1 MVMRK
6 CYKIKKPIEILEK
19 NGIEK
24 IDQTSIKVLDEVG
37 VKMDHP
43 EALRIFKSNGCEVDY
58 AKKVVKIP
66 EHLIREQ
73 LKQVP
78 KTFDIYSR
86 DLERMEVGT
95 DYFYMLSPSDNAFLI
110 DMGTSRRRP
119 GSIEDCKQMARLV
132 DALEFY
138 HICCTPLLP
147 QELPATIRGLAA
159 SVETLK
165 NMSKHY
171 LPEPVTAAEVTHLI
185 EMGEAI
191 AGGQENLTKKPVI
204 SSYVCPTAPLVFPDI
219 SLEVVL
225 GYADHGLPVTISSAP
240 IAGIGSPITMAG
252 TMAIQ
257 TAENLAGIT
266 LTQLVRKGCPQ
277 LYGGSAL
284 SFDMST
290 GTLAHGAIEF
300 SIFSLAEAQMAR
312 HYGVPHY
319 GAGGLTNSHL
329 ADAQAGYE
337 KMATTLLS
345 YHAGADWAVECSL
358 ENHGLYAAEDLIL
371 QNEIS
376 GIVQRTGRAFE
387 VNDETLAFDLIK
399 KVGIGGDYLSEK
411 HTRTNMRRDYWYP
424 SLTDRLSYE
433 TWVTKGAKDFRTR
446 ANEKAKQ
453 LLTEYQ
459 PRPLDASIRKELD
472 QILESAKKELV
483 H

>member
-1 MVMRK
+1 MVMAK
-6 CYKIKKPIEILEK
+6 CYKVKKPLEILERSDV
-19 NGIEK
+19 EK
-24 IDQTSIKVLDEVG
+24 IHATSVRVLEEVG

-43 EALRIFKSNGCEVDY
+43 EALRVFRNSGCEVDD
-58 AKKVVKIP
+58 AKKVVKIK
-66 EHLIREQ
+66 ESLVKEQ
-73 LKQVP
+73 LKHVR

-86 DLERMEVGT
+86 DLERMEVGA
-95 DYFYMLSPSDNAFLI
+95 DRFYMLSPSDNAYLV
-110 DMGTSRRRP
+110 DMNTSRRRP
-119 GSIEDCKQMARLV
+119 GSIEDCRQMARLV

-147 QELPATIRGLAA
+147 QELPATIRGLTA

-171 LPEPVTAAEVTHLI
+171 LPEPVTAAEVKYLI
-185 EMGEAI
+185 EMGEAV
-191 AGGQENLTKKPVI
+191 AGGKEELTKKPVI

-219 SLEVVL
+219 SLAVVL
-225 GYADHGLPVTISSAP
+225 GYASRGLPVTISSAP
-240 IAGIGSPITMAG
+240 IAGLGSPITMAG

-284 SFDMST
+284 SFDMAT

-300 SIFSLAEAQMAR
+300 SVFSLAEAQMAR
-312 HYGVPHY
+312 YYGVPHY
-319 GAGGLTNSHL
+319 GAGGLTNSKL
-329 ADAQAGYE
+329 GDTQAGYE

-345 YHAGADWAVECSL
+345 YHAGADLAVECSL

-376 GIVQRTGRAFE
+376 GIVLRTGRAFE
-387 VNDETLAFDLIK
+387 VNDETLAYDLIK
-399 KVGIGGDYLSEK
+399 KVGIGGDYLAEK

-424 SLTDRLSYE
+424 PLTDRTSYE

-446 ANEKAKQ
+446 ANERAKQ
-453 LLTEYQ
+453 TLADYQ
-459 PRPLDASIRKELD
+459 PARLDAGISKKLD
-472 QILESAKKELV
+472 QILEKAKKELGP
-483 H
+483 